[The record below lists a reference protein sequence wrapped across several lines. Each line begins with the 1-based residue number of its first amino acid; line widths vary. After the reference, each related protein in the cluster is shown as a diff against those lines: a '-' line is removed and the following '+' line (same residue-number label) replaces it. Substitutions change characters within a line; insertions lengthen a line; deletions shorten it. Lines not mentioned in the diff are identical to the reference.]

1 MALAAAL
8 PAFAQYPGRVTKTG
22 KNAPELRSIAVL
34 EWTGEEG
41 KPKASRLVPVAVLDG
56 GELQDGSIYLA
67 RPEPMAV
74 ESDVE
79 YELMR
84 NGKPV
89 GLYDIKN
96 AGQEQGSWV
105 GYGVWKP
112 MPSAKPKPSTPA
124 MANAKID
131 DDSGDRP
138 TLHRKHK
145 DSGGS
150 KTGSGGTG
158 AGEPAP
164 DPDRPTLHRSDS
176 GNSSTGAGSG
186 PAPDPERPTL
196 HKSDSASDAGSKTAD
211 PDRPKLKKGKSN
223 PSGDLPYEEAV
234 PGATDPDR
242 PHLIRGKSSGD
253 NLSVAPSLMGL
264 PAQMQQVVAVSDAR
278 NRPPHPWSYSWANP
292 ADEDKM
298 KSELED
304 IARDALGLKP
314 PPPPPAPAPTHKPTS
329 HRKTAKPTSPP
340 PPPPP
345 APLQDEQFRV
355 FELTYGSGATL
366 VLTAHTAGPLAQQ
379 KFVTLIAQP
388 DLYGGVL
395 VLFKNV
401 ANGAQLDYTPRMK
414 LIDAVDA
421 MADNRGELLFELRG
435 STQRQFAL
443 YRVLRGQAE
452 RVFLGGGGAYGIE
465 SSE

>member
-1 MALAAAL
+1 MGGTCHCDSLNLLSGGRTALAAIALAAAL

-22 KNAPELRSIAVL
+22 KNTPELRSIAVL
-34 EWTGEEG
+34 EWTGEAG
-41 KPKASRLVPVAVLDG
+41 KPKASRLVPIAVLDG

-67 RPEPMAV
+67 RPEPLAV

-79 YELMR
+79 YELLR
-84 NGKPV
+84 NGNPV

-112 MPSAKPKPSTPA
+112 MPSAKPKPSSPELA
-124 MANAKID
+124 SSRID
-131 DDSGDRP
+131 DDASDRP
-138 TLHRKHK
+138 TLHRKHH
-145 DSGGS
+145 DGGS
-150 KTGSGGTG
+150 KTGSGGND
-158 AGEPAP
+158 APMNEPAP

-176 GNSSTGAGSG
+176 AG
-186 PAPDPERPTL
+186 DN
-196 HKSDSASDAGSKTAD
+196 GSKAAD
-211 PDRPKLKKGKSN
+211 PDRPKLKKGKSQQ
-223 PSGDLPYEEAV
+223 SGDVPYEEAV

-242 PHLIRGKSSGD
+242 PHLIRGKSD
-253 NLSVAPSLMGL
+253 MDKLSVTPSLMGL

-292 ADEDKM
+292 ADQDKM
-298 KSELED
+298 KSELEG

-314 PPPPPAPAPTHKPTS
+314 PPAPPAPTPAHKRTP
-329 HRKTAKPTSPP
+329 HHKAAKQA
-340 PPPPP
+340 P
-345 APLQDEQFRV
+345 APLPVPLEDEQFRV
-355 FELTYGSGATL
+355 FELSYGSGATM
-366 VLTAHTAGPLAQQ
+366 VLTAHTAGPLAEQ

-388 DLYGGVL
+388 DLYGNVL
-395 VLFKNV
+395 VLFKSV
-401 ANGAQLDYTPRMK
+401 TDAAHLDYTPRMK

-435 STQRQFAL
+435 SAQRQFAL

-452 RVFLGGGGAYGIE
+452 RVFLGGGGAYG
-465 SSE
+465 SVASE